1 MSFGMSSDGCSIS
14 ITPAR
19 KENTLLGRYLLALEL
34 DELIHDWKGATL
46 NLNWLYFN
54 LTLKNIQVISEIF
67 TS

>member
-1 MSFGMSSDGCSIS
+1 MSFGMSSDGCSIL

-19 KENTLLGRYLLALEL
+19 KKNTLLDMYLCRELALAL

-54 LTLKNIQVISEIF
+54 LTLN
-67 TS
+67 